1 MSFRKNTRALV
12 EAALMVAI
20 TCIFGI
26 VGTYI
31 PLLAFILFFIPI
43 PFIILGKRHGIRFVI
58 LSIIAST
65 AIVGSF
71 TTPTYPVFVV
81 LFPGI
86 TAAVMGYMMNKGYA
100 PSKVLLGGTVA
111 SIASSVLSMA
121 LTSVLVGISTMD
133 QLGEMF
139 QQIIDMQVR
148 IYEGMGAD
156 TYQIEEVRKNLEAIT
171 QAALMVIPA
180 AVVLS
185 SAFLT
190 YLNYVIAIRV
200 LNRIGYQTEKLPP
213 VQHFRLSKSFLMG
226 TFLIIALTILIK
238 NLNIVHYE
246 TLVSNIFVIFQFIYF
261 VQGLAVISFYM
272 TAFRVHRLL
281 QGIIFLFLLLNQFA
295 FFAASVL
302 GFLDAFINFRK
313 LKTDG

>member
-1 MSFRKNTRALV
+1 LNFRKNTRALV

-65 AIVGSF
+65 VIVGSF
-71 TTPTYPVFVV
+71 TTPTYPVFIV
-81 LFPGI
+81 LLPGI

-100 PSKVLLGGTVA
+100 PSKVLLGGTIA
-111 SIASSVLSMA
+111 SIAASVFSMA
-121 LTSVLVGISTMD
+121 LTSILVGMSTMEQFQD
-133 QLGEMF
+133 MF

-148 IYEGMGAD
+148 IYEGIGAD
-156 TYQIEEVRKNLEAIT
+156 TYQIEEVRRTLEAVT

-180 AVVLS
+180 AVILS

-190 YLNYVIAIRV
+190 YLNYVIAIHV

-213 VQHFRLSKSFLMG
+213 VRHFRLPKSFLMG

-246 TLVSNIFVIFQFIYF
+246 TLVSNIFAIFQFVYF

-272 TAFRVHRLL
+272 TAFRVHRLI
-281 QGIIFLFLLLNQFA
+281 QGFIILFLLFNQFA
-295 FFAASVL
+295 FFAASIL

-313 LKTDG
+313 LKTDV

>member
-81 LFPGI
+81 LLPGI
-86 TAAVMGYMMNKGYA
+86 TAAVMGYMMNKGYS

-190 YLNYVIAIRV
+190 YLNYVIAIHV